1 MAARRATDK
10 PGACRAGVPGLAHT
24 MPSLSLYMSSA
35 ACTAFAA
42 GEPSIF
48 SRLAEAFRSVGWRVA
63 AREDGDTARQAAIAD
78 PDHAIFQMVEPP
90 NRRALCLR
98 RAYHYPF
105 WRLENTN
112 ERWNF
117 DVARAPFD
125 PTSIDTAEARP
136 FATRWRK
143 RLWGDRVPT
152 RDGFLLM
159 PLQGRLADHRSFQSA
174 SPLAMIETTLAH
186 DSRPLVATL
195 HPGEAYSQAERD
207 ALQALASRYPRLT
220 IANGTSDDLL
230 AACDLVV
237 TQNSSLAFK
246 GYLMGKPAVLFA
258 GCDFH
263 HIGASVP
270 HVGVAEAFRRARFPV
285 TEADRY
291 LFWFW
296 QIHALNAGRD
306 DIAAR
311 ILARAA
317 DHGWPVH
324 PSN

>member
-1 MAARRATDK
+1 
-10 PGACRAGVPGLAHT
+10 
-24 MPSLSLYMSSA
+24 MPTLSLYMSAA
-35 ACTAFAA
+35 ACTGFVA
-42 GEPSIF
+42 GESSIF
-48 SRLAEAFRSVGWRVA
+48 SRIAGAFRSVGWSVA
-63 AREDGDTARQAAIAD
+63 AREDSDAARLNARDD

-90 NRRALCLR
+90 NDRALCLR

-105 WRLENTN
+105 WRLEKTN

-117 DVARAPFD
+117 AVARAAFD
-125 PTSIDTAEARP
+125 PTTLDPAEARS
-136 FATRWRK
+136 FASRWRK
-143 RLWGDRVPT
+143 RLWADRKPT
-152 RDGFLLM
+152 RGGFLFL
-159 PLQGRLADHRSFQSA
+159 PLQGRLTEHRSFQSA
-174 SPLAMIETTLAH
+174 SPLAMIETTLAR

-195 HPGEAYSQAERD
+195 HPGETYAQPERD
-207 ALQALASRYPRLT
+207 ALQTLAGKYPRLT
-220 IANGTSDDLL
+220 IASGGSDDLL
-230 AACDLVV
+230 AACDFVV

-246 GYLMGKPAVLFA
+246 GYLMGKAAVLFA

-263 HIGASVP
+263 HIAASVP
-270 HVGVAEAFRRARFPV
+270 HIGVADAFRQAQHPV
-285 TEADRY
+285 TAVERY

-306 DIAAR
+306 DITAR